1 VQILALLNV
10 AMIQMVLDS
19 VVFMTISLTTIAVH
33 VMPPAMREMTAVQMH
48 RYFAWVSARVNY
60 HSSSKNACACIAL
73 EISIFACYSNYNYC
87 VAKLNLIVW
96 LIE

>member
-48 RYFAWVSARVNY
+48 RCFAWVSARVD
-60 HSSSKNACACIAL
+60 SSSNNACACIAL
-73 EISIFACYSNYNYC
+73 VISIF
-87 VAKLNLIVW
+87 V
-96 LIE
+96 